1 MGTKRILSVLLIVGF
16 LSVRANLAAEEKLR
30 IPLAAPGSIT
40 SLVESV
46 AAYRGWFKE
55 IGYDVTIYSVSGGES
70 AAVLALEKGDLP
82 FFNTDDNIPQAI
94 KPNSNLRLV
103 ASTLNKPLYYLIS
116 GSDVRSYKDLPKDG
130 VLVGISSPT
139 SANVFV
145 SLSLLEKQGIK
156 NPRLIRVGGST
167 ARLAAV
173 KSAKVHVGALE
184 LGSMLI
190 AKEQGLNVLGSSSE
204 VFDEFLMMQIVMNRK
219 WVERNPQNAVEI
231 VGTLIRA
238 CDYINRNREGTI
250 EVLVKFQKNKPE
262 VAQQVYDIG
271 VAQEKAVPQHC
282 EYTEKG
288 VQEYI
293 KSAKW
298 SKAIDPEMKVP
309 PTREFSMPDLYQKGL
324 EWFRKRHGS

>member
-1 MGTKRILSVLLIVGF
+1 MRTRIALCVLLIGGLLVARPQVG
-16 LSVRANLAAEEKLR
+16 AEEKLR
-30 IPLAAPGSIT
+30 IPVAAPASIT
-40 SLVESV
+40 SIVESV
-46 AAYRGWFKE
+46 AVYRGWFKE
-55 IGYDVTIYSVSGGES
+55 IGYDAAIYSVSGGES

-94 KPNSNLRLV
+94 KPNSNIRLV
-103 ASTLNKPLYYLIS
+103 ASTLNKLPYYLIS
-116 GSDVRSYKDLPKDG
+116 GPNVRSYKDLPRDG

-145 SLSLLEKQGIK
+145 SLALLEKQGIK
-156 NPRLIRVGGST
+156 NARLVKVGGST
-167 ARLAAV
+167 ARLASV
-173 KSAKVHVGALE
+173 KSGKVHVGSLD
-184 LGSMLI
+184 LGNMLI

-204 VFDEFLMMQIVMNRK
+204 VFEEFLMMQIAMNRK
-219 WVERNPQNAVEI
+219 WVERNPQKAVEI

-250 EVLVKFQKNKPE
+250 EVLGKFMKNKPD

-271 VAQEKAVPQHC
+271 VAQEKSVPRHC

-298 SKAIDPEMKVP
+298 SQAIDPKMKVP
-309 PTREFSMPDLYQKGL
+309 PTRDFSMPDLYQKGL
-324 EWFRKRHGS
+324 DWFKKKYGG